1 MIIEA
6 INPSNKVINST
17 HNISKEGIMKSLLRG
32 VMIGAIASTALYN
45 MKSNNKSMLKKGK
58 KAIEKKIDSIF

>member
-1 MIIEA
+1 
-6 INPSNKVINST
+6 
-17 HNISKEGIMKSLLRG
+17 MKSLLRG